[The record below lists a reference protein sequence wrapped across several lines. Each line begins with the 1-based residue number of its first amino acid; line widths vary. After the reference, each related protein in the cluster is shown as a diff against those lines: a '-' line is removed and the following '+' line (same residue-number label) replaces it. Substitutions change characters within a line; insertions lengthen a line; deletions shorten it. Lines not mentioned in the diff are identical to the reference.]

1 MGLDPEV
8 EAALPRF
15 FGTDE
20 PPSDDPIAAGR
31 RRLEAI
37 AAHGPDPGRQVAAR
51 DIVIPAGEGE
61 ALPARA
67 YAPEGAC
74 GPVLVFFHGGGWVSG
89 SLDSHDV
96 FCRAFAGRLS
106 ATVVSVGY
114 RLAPST
120 ASRPPSRT
128 PGWRRG
134 WLPLIR
140 VRSAC
145 RARVWSSAETAQA
158 ARSRPPWRAGRET
171 RASSWPARSSSI
183 PSSTRPAPRGSYDRY
198 AEGYGLTRV
207 AMEYQWRTYLDGA
220 DPDDPDASPLR
231 CRDLRALAPAVVI
244 TAECDVLR
252 DEAEEYAARMR
263 EAGVAVHARRYDG
276 LVHGFLRIGGEV
288 PAARAAFDDLIALTA
303 RAFGYSETRPG

>member
-31 RRLEAI
+31 RRLEAV

-114 RLAPST
+114 RLAPEHRFPT
-120 ASRPPSRT
+120 AVEDAWRATRLLAADPGALGLPSASLVV
-128 PGWRRG
+128 GG
-134 WLPLIR
+134 D
-140 VRSAC
+140 SAGGTLATAVAR
-145 RARVWSSAETAQA
+145 RARDQGLELAGQVLVYPVVDAPSA
-158 ARSRPPWRAGRET
+158 
-171 RASSWPARSSSI
+171 
-183 PSSTRPAPRGSYDRY
+183 RGSYDRY